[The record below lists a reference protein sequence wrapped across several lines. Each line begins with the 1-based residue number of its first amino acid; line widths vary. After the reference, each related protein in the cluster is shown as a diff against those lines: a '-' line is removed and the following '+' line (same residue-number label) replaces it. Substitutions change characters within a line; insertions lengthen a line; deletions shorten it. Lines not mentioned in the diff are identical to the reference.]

1 MTLDKLVTMVYL
13 DRWQLDEKGFI
24 GGPYVFYFD
33 LANPRPSVPDVQR
46 ELIVDERIGEEVD
59 WSDRPFRERLIF
71 KERVEGPF
79 SIGLTVSPSEDMLTS
94 RLSGLIRRLGTER
107 ASQFL
112 NLRFHTISRV
122 LSVAREAGLAD
133 LRHSLEKTLGYGT
146 KRVDPREDDTVSLDV
161 PLKTPVELE
170 NPEAA
175 DHDDPDEKKEPLKS
189 PGESNGYAQFSL
201 QFAPA

>member
-1 MTLDKLVTMVYL
+1 MAFQKRVAMVYL
-13 DRWQLDEKGFI
+13 DAWRLEEKGFI
-24 GGPYVFYFD
+24 DGPYVFYFD
-33 LANPRPSVPDVQR
+33 LANPRPSVPNVQR
-46 ELIVDERIGEEVD
+46 ELFVDERVGEEVD
-59 WSDRPFRERLIF
+59 WSTRPFRERLIF

-146 KRVDPREDDTVSLDV
+146 KRVDPREDETVSLEV

-170 NPEAA
+170 DPETSNQGPTEEPG
-175 DHDDPDEKKEPLKS
+175 DPLKEPGA
-189 PGESNGYAQFSL
+189 PNGYAQFSL
-201 QFAPA
+201 QFMPA